1 MKIHKAIVRDSF
13 IHLLFSFAIFIWV
26 NIYTKNEDAGLFYLF
41 GYFSCLAFFTMIL
54 PLFVSEKTRSDV
66 QTKTYWKGTMIV
78 LFVNVFVPFAGAL
91 FARSIYDLIK

>member
-13 IHLLFSFAIFIWV
+13 IHLLFSFAIFLLV
-26 NIYTKNEDAGLFYLF
+26 NFYTKNEDAGLFYLF

-54 PLFVSEKTRSDV
+54 PLFVSEKARRDV
-66 QTKTYWKGTMIV
+66 QIKPYWKGTMIV
-78 LFVNVFVPFAGAL
+78 LFMNVFVPFVGAL